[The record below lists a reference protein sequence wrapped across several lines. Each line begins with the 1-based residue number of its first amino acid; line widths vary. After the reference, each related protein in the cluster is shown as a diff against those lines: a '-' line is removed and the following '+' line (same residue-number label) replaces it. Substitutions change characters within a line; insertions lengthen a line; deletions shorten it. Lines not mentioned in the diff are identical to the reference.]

1 VDRQTWY
8 RAFGFLAHRGLP
20 VVDGEFPNYVGS
32 YDWGPDSLRGAHP
45 AGLVREYFRY
55 LTAAHIGMLA
65 WSLIPGAL
73 NSNSAFTSTSREPQG
88 DGQLVRAW
96 LAATASANRW
106 ARLPGRGAGVS

>member
-1 VDRQTWY
+1 MMAQ
-8 RAFGFLAHRGLP
+8 RGLP

-32 YDWGPDSLRGAHP
+32 YDWGPDSLRGGHA

-55 LTAAHIGMLA
+55 LTAHHIGMLA
-65 WSLIPGAL
+65 WSLVPGAL

-96 LAATASANRW
+96 LAATADANQAAGTSPAA
-106 ARLPGRGAGVS
+106 AR